1 MGGALGLVADA
12 FGEGA
17 AQMAAESLA
26 SSSASERTWAAGG
39 QAYRGVGRVSG
50 NWAFIALSPS
60 RIPGGIRRLGRKSM
74 AKQ

>member
-39 QAYRGVGRVSG
+39 GRLIEGWGEYPAIGHS
-50 NWAFIALSPS
+50 
-60 RIPGGIRRLGRKSM
+60 
-74 AKQ
+74 

>member
-1 MGGALGLVADA
+1 VGGALGLVADA

-39 QAYRGVGRVSG
+39 
-50 NWAFIALSPS
+50 
-60 RIPGGIRRLGRKSM
+60 RLIEGWGEYPAIGHS
-74 AKQ
+74 